1 MGDWEAVS
9 IAASPQPAAYTLAAP
24 RSLAL
29 WHLMSLDAPTVA
41 VVWSLA
47 LARAADVRLPAWTPV
62 LLALGTWTVY
72 VGDRLLDAQRA
83 LRAGDTHTL
92 RERHW
97 FHWRHRRALL
107 PAACAAAA
115 LCAALVLAEMPA
127 DFRTRNSMLAVAA
140 LAYFSG
146 VHLPRRPRWFPA
158 LASKELLVGVLFCAG
173 CALPALLRADAA
185 GRNACL
191 IAAAYLAAVAWLNCH
206 AIDRW
211 EAASERIAWK
221 AGAVAMVG
229 LLLSGV
235 LFARHPAAAMLTAVA
250 AASGLLLA
258 ALDRSRAW
266 MSPLTLRACADLV
279 LLAPVVLLR

>member
-1 MGDWEAVS
+1 MS
-9 IAASPQPAAYTLAAP
+9 IAASPQPVARTLAAP
-24 RSLAL
+24 RALGLWNLA
-29 WHLMSLDAPTVA
+29 SLDAPTVA
-41 VVWSLA
+41 VVWALA
-47 LARAADVRLPAWTPV
+47 LARVADVRLPAWAPV

-72 VGDRLLDAQRA
+72 VGDRLLDTQRA

-107 PAACAAAA
+107 PAACAAAG

-127 DFRTRNSMLAVAA
+127 DFRTRNSMLAAAA

-158 LASKELLVGVLFCAG
+158 LASKELLVGVLFSAG

-211 EAASERIAWK
+211 EAATDARIAWK
-221 AGAVAMVG
+221 AGAVAMGG
-229 LLLSGV
+229 LLLTGQ
-235 LFARHPAAAMLTAVA
+235 LFTTHPAVALLAAMA
-250 AASGLLLA
+250 AASALLLA
-258 ALDRSRAW
+258 VLDCMRARL
-266 MSPLTLRACADLV
+266 SPLMLRICADLV
-279 LLAPVVLLR
+279 LLTPVALLR